1 MKKNYL
7 LLLAM
12 LLFAVVGFTS
22 CSDDDEEGGISG
34 NPEELLVG
42 EWQSQYDEGYW
53 VNNGEREEYS
63 EPYTDECYTFESD
76 GTGFCEYQEDGARF
90 YFTWEVNGNTLF
102 LDNRTV
108 GDESFVIET
117 LNSSTLVLVYH
128 EVSDGYE
135 DYYKTTYRRRN

>member
-1 MKKNYL
+1 MKKNYVL
-7 LLLAM
+7 LMAM
-12 LLFAVVGFTS
+12 LFFAVVGFTS
-22 CSDDDEEGGISG
+22 CSDDDEGGISG

-42 EWQSQYDEGYW
+42 DWQAQHDEGYW

-76 GTGFCEYQEDGARF
+76 GTGHCEYLEDGYTY
-90 YFTWEVNGNTLF
+90 YFTWEVNGNTLI
-102 LDNRTV
+102 LDSR
-108 GDESFVIET
+108 DEGEERFVIET

-128 EVSDGYE
+128 EISDGYE

>member
-1 MKKNYL
+1 MKKNYVL
-7 LLLAM
+7 LMAM

-22 CSDDDEEGGISG
+22 CSDDDEGGISG

-42 EWQSQYDEGYW
+42 DWQAQHDEGYW

-76 GTGFCEYQEDGARF
+76 ATGHCEYQEDCYTY
-90 YFTWEVNGNTLF
+90 YFTWEVNGNTLI
-102 LDNRTV
+102 LDSR
-108 GDESFVIET
+108 DEGEERFVIET

-128 EVSDGYE
+128 EISDGYE

>member
-7 LLLAM
+7 LLLTM

-22 CSDDDEEGGISG
+22 CSDDDEGGISG

-42 EWQSQYDEGYW
+42 DWQSQHDEGYW

-76 GTGFCEYQEDGARF
+76 GTGFCEYLEDDVRF

-102 LDNRTV
+102 LDYRTE
-108 GDESFVIET
+108 GDERLVIET
-117 LNSSTLVLVYH
+117 LNSKTLVMVYH
-128 EVSDGYE
+128 EISDDYE
-135 DYYKTTYRRRN
+135 DYYRTTYRRID